1 VSEIVF
7 FLLFLT
13 HLEGRFMC
21 EILAKKSIFG
31 KNKIEV
37 NGMAQH
43 IPIEF
48 LGNAHHGVFTR
59 SSYMFF

>member
-1 VSEIVF
+1 
-7 FLLFLT
+7 
-13 HLEGRFMC
+13 MC